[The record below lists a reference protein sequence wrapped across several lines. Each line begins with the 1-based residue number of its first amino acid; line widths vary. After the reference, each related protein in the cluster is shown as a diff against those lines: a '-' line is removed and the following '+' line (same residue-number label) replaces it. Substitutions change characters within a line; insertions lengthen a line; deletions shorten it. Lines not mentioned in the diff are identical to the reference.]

1 MGKLKYLA
9 QRVLK
14 MNYKAMLDKIN
25 FIHKKTGRSR
35 LAIFRDMKDCAVKYG
50 AGYMDYDLF
59 EMYNLTDAQRDTY
72 LTRGRNNALVVK
84 YNDKTHMEDLGDK
97 IKFNTRFST
106 FLHRDWVPVTGDNR
120 EQVLAF
126 LSRHPV
132 FMAKPAQG
140 SCGWGIEKLQVS
152 DFPSLDA
159 LYGHLAERAP
169 LLELEEII
177 VQHPAVAA
185 IYPGSINTVRMVT
198 IRGESGRVYL
208 VTAMF
213 RIGNGKFVDN
223 FNSGGMVAPMDPETG
238 TVIDRAL
245 DKQKNLYEN
254 HPATGTPIKGFRFPD
269 WDKARTLVEQ
279 AAQVIPEVGY
289 VGWDVC
295 FTPEGPCLVE
305 GNQFPGHDIYQLP
318 VHTPDKIGIMP
329 RFRAIEEQ
337 EKKLKE
343 QKG

>member
-1 MGKLKYLA
+1 MGKAKYLV
-9 QRVLK
+9 QRVLN
-14 MNYKAMLDKIN
+14 MNYKAMLDKISS
-25 FIHKKTGRSR
+25 IHKKTGRSR

-59 EMYNLTDAQRDTY
+59 EMYDLTPEQRDTY
-72 LTRGRNNALVVK
+72 LTRGRNNELVAR
-84 YNDKTHMEDLGDK
+84 YNDKAYMDEMGDK
-97 IKFNTRFST
+97 IKFNTRFAP
-106 FLHRDWVPVTGDNR
+106 FLQREWLPVTGENKDA
-120 EQVLAF
+120 VLAF
-126 LSRHPV
+126 LKRHPV
-132 FMAKPAQG
+132 FMAKPSAG
-140 SCGWGIEKLQVS
+140 SCGWGIEKLQVE
-152 DFPSLDA
+152 DFSSPDA
-159 LYGHLAERAP
+159 LYTHLLEKAP
-169 LLELEEII
+169 LLELEEVI
-177 VQHPAVAA
+177 VQHPAVSA

-198 IRGESGRVYL
+198 IRGKSGTVYL

-254 HPATGTPIKGFRFPD
+254 HPATGTPIKGFTFPD
-269 WDKARTLVEQ
+269 WGRARTLVSE
-279 AAQVIPEVGY
+279 AAQLIPEVGY

-295 FTPEGPCLVE
+295 FTPGGPCLVE

-329 RFRAIEEQ
+329 RFRAIEEA
-337 EKKLKE
+337 EAKK
-343 QKG
+343 

>member
-1 MGKLKYLA
+1 MANVKYLV
-9 QRVLK
+9 QRVLN
-14 MNYKAMLDKIN
+14 MNYKAMVDKIN
-25 FIHKKTGRSR
+25 SIHKKTGMGR

-59 EMYNLTDAQRDTY
+59 EMYALTDAQRDTY

-84 YNDKTHMEDLGDK
+84 YNDKAFMDELGDK
-97 IKFNTRFST
+97 IKFNTRFAP
-106 FLHRDWVPVTGDNR
+106 FLHRDWVPVTGENK
-120 EQVLAF
+120 EAVLAF
-126 LSRHPV
+126 LARHDA
-132 FMAKPAQG
+132 FMAKPSCG
-140 SCGWGIEKLQVS
+140 SCGWGIEKLNTG

-159 LYGHLAERAP
+159 LYDHLLPKAP
-169 LLELEEII
+169 QLELEELI

-198 IRGESGRVYL
+198 IRSKTGRVYL

-223 FNSGGMVAPMDPETG
+223 FNSGGMVAPMDPEKG
-238 TVIDRAL
+238 VVIDRAL

-254 HPATGTPIKGFRFPD
+254 HPATGTPIKGFTFPD
-269 WDKARTLVEQ
+269 WDKARALVQE
-279 AAQVIPEVGY
+279 AAQVIPQVGY

-295 FTPEGPCLVE
+295 FTPDGPCLVE

-329 RFRAIEEQ
+329 RFRAIEAEEQ
-337 EKKLKE
+337 AN
-343 QKG
+343 